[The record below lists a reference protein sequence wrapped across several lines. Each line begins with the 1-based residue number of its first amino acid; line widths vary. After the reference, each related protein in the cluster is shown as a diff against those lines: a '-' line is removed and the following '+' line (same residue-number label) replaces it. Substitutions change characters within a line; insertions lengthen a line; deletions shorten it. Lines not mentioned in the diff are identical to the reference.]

1 MNTKTIIV
9 ASVAAAGVAVSAQ
22 SCMAIATSSVGVAII
37 KQVLLGGVTKG
48 LGIFKN
54 KDSFLQNQLIEMALP
69 SELKS
74 INNILAK
81 ISPSLVEKEKQYIA
95 QAAAYTVNIAEP
107 ILVEAI
113 NGLTSDDI
121 ARVGQGTTA
130 TQILKEKTA
139 TKLIAAISPK
149 VDEKLNE
156 YGIVKTLNTA
166 LSGNNFL
173 GSLLGNSNNPAT
185 TGISKLASEQMVNGL
200 FYIIKNYEEENAQK
214 LNNIFNK

>member
-1 MNTKTIIV
+1 MNFKTAIV

-113 NGLTSDDI
+113 NGLTANDI
-121 ARVGQGTTA
+121 ARVGEGISA

-139 TKLIAAISPK
+139 SQLVAAITPK

-156 YGIVKTLNTA
+156 YGLVKTLNTA
-166 LSGNNFL
+166 LSGNL
-173 GSLLGNSNNPAT
+173 IGSLLGNSNKTAT

-214 LNNIFNK
+214 LNNIFKK

>member
-173 GSLLGNSNNPAT
+173 GSLLENSNNPAT